1 MFLSIKNQKMLSMV
15 KFIPKCFNYL
25 WNQGRISGCW
35 LDFIRRRLETTMI
48 TLSRYMVGSKARAQP
63 LTSVEL
69 LQLLHFHTT
78 DMVYLVHPSGIQTFN
93 PQISST
99 ATLHLSTRLN
109 WIRQKKRAGP
119 LPNTQLSRSHHN
131 ASSNFSH
138 YLVKGRY
145 VCYL

>member
-1 MFLSIKNQKMLSMV
+1 M
-15 KFIPKCFNYL
+15 KFIK
-25 WNQGRISGCW
+25 
-35 LDFIRRRLETTMI
+35 RRLEKTMI
-48 TLSRYMVGSKARAQP
+48 TVSRYMVGSKAQAQP

-78 DMVYLVHPSGIQTFN
+78 DMVYLVHPTGIRTFN
-93 PQISST
+93 PWISST

-138 YLVKGRY
+138 FLVKGRY
-145 VCYL
+145 VLHKQILLRLWTNQYTIYDYQKI